1 MVLVIARA
9 GYAHCCLRPA
19 WAQAAADAASSRVFS
34 LCLPSLWLHS
44 HACPCILSGK
54 QTSPRSMQLH
64 VQLQAR
70 AEPIPS
76 YSDLV
81 HDSEG
86 DINT

>member
-1 MVLVIARA
+1 MLVIARA

-19 WAQAAADAASSRVFS
+19 WAQAAAAAAGSRVF
-34 LCLPSLWLHS
+34 SLWLHS

-64 VQLQAR
+64 VQLQAK

-86 DINT
+86 GINT